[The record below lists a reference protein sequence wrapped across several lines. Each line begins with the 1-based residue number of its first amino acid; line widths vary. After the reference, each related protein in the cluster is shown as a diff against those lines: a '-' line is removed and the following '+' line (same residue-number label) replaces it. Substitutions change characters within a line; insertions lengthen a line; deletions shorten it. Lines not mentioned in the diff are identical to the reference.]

1 MVVGDMRQG
10 IETAPRDGKDIFVE
24 DARGAFDVAH
34 WSSELGEWVWK
45 NGNPIRI
52 KPTHWYP
59 IRQLEPSVEDEQS
72 SGPSHVG
79 SARRW
84 FTTSSIVVLLVA
96 AALIGVY
103 FRFEVADAARQTLTA
118 STAQNSQPLDEERS
132 EERARGDALAGEL
145 AASRRDLDTK
155 VALLSK
161 ANDEAAQLRRRADEL
176 RQFLQQER
184 DHAAALAAELA
195 KARRD
200 IEQKTAGVRETPGVS
215 LPAWVNS
222 DVLIKPAD
230 IAKQTNVA
238 AENSKPAIKPAETVP
253 LPKPRGRAVSH
264 GDGYGCQY
272 NRTYDSETGT
282 YKGYDGRRRS
292 CRPPGS
298 GRQPSIALQRRQG
311 PSAEVNPDI
320 TGNTNGAQPED
331 PASGNHG
338 QVDVEA
344 KAAETPKPTGLIGLF
359 GR

>member
-1 MVVGDMRQG
+1 MRQE

-34 WSSELGEWVWK
+34 WSSEVGEWVWK

-59 IRQLEPSVEDEQS
+59 IRQLEHSLEDEQS

-79 SARRW
+79 SARRR
-84 FTTSSIVVLLVA
+84 FTTSSIAVTLVA

-118 STAQNSQPLDEERS
+118 STVQHRQPLD

-161 ANDEAAQLRRRADEL
+161 ANDEAAQLRQRADEL
-176 RQFLQQER
+176 GQSLQKER
-184 DHAAALAAELA
+184 DRCAALATELA

-200 IEQKTAGVRETPGVS
+200 MEQKTAAVKERSGVF

-222 DVLIKPAD
+222 DALVKPAD
-230 IAKQTNVA
+230 TAKQPNVA
-238 AENSKPAIKPAETVP
+238 AETSRPAIKPAETVP
-253 LPKPRGRAVSH
+253 LPKPRGRAVSQ
-264 GDGYGCQY
+264 GDSYGCQY
-272 NRTYDSETGT
+272 YRTYDSETGT
-282 YKGYDGRRRS
+282 YKGYDGRRLS

-298 GRQPSIALQRRQG
+298 GREPGIALQRRQG

-320 TGNTNGAQPED
+320 TGSTNVAQPED
-331 PASGNHG
+331 PAASGSHG

-344 KAAETPKPTGLIGLF
+344 KAAETPKPTGLIGWF